1 MDNIAEKILL
11 VIKKTRDITL
21 PCFGNIKILEH
32 KTEHAHDIVTKID
45 QETEKYLKGELK
57 KLYPDISFIGEEF
70 GGDREAK
77 KFWLVDPI
85 DGTSLYSRGM
95 PFCTTMLAL
104 IENGEVTF
112 AVIYDFVRDIIYH
125 AQKGKGAYKNGVRIH
140 VSDRPVSD
148 SYIGWETHLD
158 KPKNLKIILELH
170 KFSALFKAM
179 CAGYEYAMI
188 AEGKLEGRITFDPW
202 GKDYDFAPGS
212 LLVKE
217 AGGFVTN
224 LGSKNYDYKNFNF
237 IATNLPLYKKLT
249 EGPNALFPIT
259 D

>member
-1 MDNIAEKILL
+1 MENISEKVLPI
-11 VIKKTRDITL
+11 IKKTRDITF
-21 PCFGNIKILEH
+21 PYFGNAEILEH
-32 KTEHAHDIVTKID
+32 KSNSAHDIVTKID
-45 QETEKYLKGELK
+45 KETEEYLKNELEK
-57 KLYPDISFIGEEF
+57 IYPDISFVGEEF
-70 GGDREAK
+70 GGDREAE

-104 IENGEVTF
+104 VENNQVTF
-112 AVIYDFVRDIIYH
+112 AVIYDFIRDIMYH
-125 AQKGKGAYKNGVRIH
+125 AEKGKGAYKNGVRIH
-140 VSDRPVSD
+140 VSERPVSD

-158 KPKNLKIILELH
+158 KPENLKIILELR

-179 CAGYEYAMI
+179 CAGYEYAMV

-217 AGGFVTN
+217 AGGFVAN

-237 IATNLPLYKKLT
+237 IAVNLPLYKKLT
-249 EGPNALFPIT
+249 EGPDTLFPIIN
-259 D
+259 